1 MQNVLSVQQHLRAQ
15 RNELLSGSGLSSE
28 WSNTDSAAVCNLFCI
43 RGLKCVVAVPANCTE
58 CAPVAKCVPQEC
70 NTECILPCP
79 FNNTCVLTATDC
91 CPVPGCR
98 PNTPSTSNQS

>member
-1 MQNVLSVQQHLRAQ
+1 MRWFHGAFAVCMIISSVLVGTSY
-15 RNELLSGSGLSSE
+15 
-28 WSNTDSAAVCNLFCI
+28 SAAVCNLFCI
-43 RGLKCVVAVPANCTE
+43 KGLKCVVAVPANCTG

-79 FNNTCVLTATDC
+79 FNNTCVLTAANC